1 MMHPL
6 SRRSLLAAPLALTA
20 LPARADSPA
29 PGKPIRFVVGFS
41 AGGGTDTV
49 ARLLAAR
56 LSELWNQSVVVEN
69 RAGAG
74 GRIASE
80 VVAKAKPDGATLLFV
95 SASFAIDAA
104 LYKKLAFD
112 PIGGFVPVTM
122 AASAPYVLV
131 VHPSVPAKT
140 VAELVAYA
148 KANPGKLN
156 AASAGPGSTLDMA
169 FRLFR
174 SMSGA
179 DIVEVN
185 YQGANAIP
193 DLISGRV
200 QMTIAALP
208 QTAAFIKSG
217 QLRALGLTTGKRSVQ
232 APDLP
237 TIGESGV
244 PGYDVT
250 SWYGAL
256 MPAGTPPALVAGYN
270 QAINQVL
277 KEPETAARFAAAGL
291 EPHGSTS
298 EEFGK
303 TLASEIATWK
313 QIAQSA
319 NLSAE

>member
-1 MMHPL
+1 ML
-6 SRRSLLAAPLALTA
+6 RLTRRSLLAAPLLLTPQA
-20 LPARADSPA
+20 ARAQSPV

-41 AGGGTDTV
+41 PGGGTDTV
-49 ARLLAAR
+49 ARLLAAK
-56 LSELWNQSVVVEN
+56 LSDQWHQSVVVEN

-80 VVAKAKPDGATLLFV
+80 LVAKAKPDGSTLLFV

-104 LYKKLAFD
+104 LYKNLAFD
-112 PIGGFVPVTM
+112 PIAGFAPVSM
-122 AASAPYVLV
+122 AAAAPYVLAI
-131 VHPSVPAKT
+131 HPSVPAKT
-140 VAELVAYA
+140 VAELVALA
-148 KANPGKLN
+148 KAKPGTLN

-174 SMSGA
+174 SMSRT

-193 DLISGRV
+193 DLIAGRV

-217 QLRALGLTTGKRSVQ
+217 QLRALAVTTGQRSAQ

-237 TIGESGV
+237 TIAESGV

-256 MPAGTPPALVAGYN
+256 MPAGTPPALVAGFN
-270 QAINQVL
+270 KAITEAL
-277 KEPETAARFAAAGL
+277 ADTDTAARFTASGL
-291 EPHGSTS
+291 EPRSSTPQD
-298 EEFGK
+298 FAR

-313 QIAQSA
+313 QIAQAA

>member
-1 MMHPL
+1 MIL
-6 SRRSLLAAPLALTA
+6 RRNLLAAPLLLSA
-20 LPARADSPA
+20 LPARAQSPV
-29 PGKPIRFVVGFS
+29 PSKPIRFVVGFS

-49 ARLLAAR
+49 ARLIAAR
-56 LSELWNQSVVVEN
+56 LSDLWHQSVVVEN

-80 VVAKAKPDGATLLFV
+80 LVAKAKPDGSTLLFV

-104 LYKKLAFD
+104 LYKNLAFD
-112 PIGGFVPVTM
+112 PIGGFAPVTL

-131 VHPSVPAKT
+131 VHPSVQAKS
-140 VAELVAYA
+140 VAELVALA
-148 KANPGKLN
+148 KAQPGKLN

-174 SMSGA
+174 SMSGT

-217 QLRALGLTTGKRSVQ
+217 QLRALGITTAKRSAQ
-232 APDLP
+232 TPDLP

-256 MPAGTPPALVAGYN
+256 MPAGTPPALVAAFN
-270 QAINQVL
+270 KTINDVL
-277 KEPETAARFAAAGL
+277 TEPETAARFAAAGL
-291 EPHGSTS
+291 EPRGSTP
-298 EEFGK
+298 EDFAH

-313 QIAQSA
+313 QIAQAA